1 MNENRKAKFHGVEIS
16 AYGLERGKIDMR
28 ALREALKFQ
37 HISDLV
43 IRELMEK
50 HEFEFVNMIDEEGNF
65 LEASN
70 YWLVDFNYKQY
81 LTEAKVP
88 YVYCEDL
95 SILCYIQTWG
105 NIGWE
110 FVTSEFTI
118 PDYCYYTE
126 EAPKPIEPDIN
137 KKHDYC
143 LEYLLNCVI
152 DDIELE
158 SDEGFTTEEIEEL
171 KEFISDNDCDIIAE
185 LISTMKEE
193 ISEKIEEIIENR
205 VKIFNVCFNVTTDVN
220 LEVKA
225 HSYEELDRLIEE
237 GSFKRFLLDYLDA
250 YDVDVDIDHAE
261 EIEYTDYYDC
271 DTEDYI

>member
-1 MNENRKAKFHGVEIS
+1 MNENRKAKFHGEEIS

-37 HISDLV
+37 HITDVV

-50 HEFEFVNMIDEEGNF
+50 HEFEFVNMVDEEGNF
-65 LEASN
+65 LEASC
-70 YWLVDFNYKQY
+70 YWLTNYTNMQY
-81 LTEAKVP
+81 LREAKVP
-88 YVYCEDL
+88 YAYCEDL
-95 SILCYIQTWG
+95 GILCYIQTWG

-110 FVTSEFTI
+110 FVTTEFKI

-152 DDIELE
+152 DDTESE
-158 SDEGFTTEEIEEL
+158 SQEEFSDEEVREL
-171 KEFISDNDCDIIAE
+171 KEYVFDNDCDIMAE

-193 ISEKIEEIIENR
+193 ISDKIEEIIENR
-205 VKIFNVCFNVTTDVN
+205 RKVFNVCFNVSFDVN
-220 LEVKA
+220 LDIEAKNE
-225 HSYEELDRLIEE
+225 EELEE
-237 GSFKRFLLDYLDA
+237 LLDNGRFRRDLLDYIDA
-250 YDVDVDIDHAE
+250 YDIDIEIDHAE
-261 EIEYTDYYDC
+261 ENEYSEWNAFS
-271 DTEDYI
+271 TEDYI